1 MTGPRSKVVPIK
13 SGSGSGTGKD
23 SGKNRGGG
31 MAEALA
37 IPLTRL
43 QEQCRPMLQQY
54 VQAVF
59 DRADDALFELADR
72 AVNNAEQNMYF
83 ESMREIRIQRRGIE
97 QAIARDLGE
106 NFRCLAAGVA
116 TDTDV
121 GGHFGD
127 DDAANLSLVDHDEL
141 EEIVAV
147 DGMIAKAEKEFAE
160 PLALLT
166 ARIDAV
172 LPCAVTVKTN
182 PFGPAQLCH
191 SFLQATQTL
200 DLDIKAKL
208 VLFKLFDRHVVKELD
223 KLYGAGNSV
232 LVEEGV
238 LPRLKRA
245 GASASKSPLMPG
257 AFMPG
262 SGSREDPDAE
272 KVFNNLQQLLGQAR
286 PGMDYVSLDQLSG
299 LVAPGLAP
307 ALPRDTLM
315 QLLADIQQQQIMW
328 LSRQQAAVL
337 RGVAPQQLDV
347 VQALNRV
354 LQQRMPNQAVSIG
367 QIDDD
372 AINLV
377 SMLFQFVLE
386 DRNLAAPIKG
396 LIARLQIPLLK
407 VAMLD
412 KTFFS
417 KGGHPARKL
426 LNEIAN
432 ASLGWAPANASMPL
446 ERDPF
451 YAKVDVLITRILDEF
466 VDDVGVFQLALEDFI
481 GFVEMD
487 RRRALLI
494 EQRTVDA
501 EDGRA
506 KSELARI
513 TVQELLNQKVAGK
526 RLPGVVV
533 KLLQDGWSNV
543 LFLICLKEGQES
555 ESWQRGVQT
564 VDDLLESV
572 SPVDSLAD
580 RARLLR
586 MLPTLLKSLRS
597 GLNKIGFNPFDL
609 NQLFSDLEQIH
620 LQRLKKEETADL
632 VALVEAAEPVEPDA
646 LASAGAPATNT
657 EVAET
662 RIETALL
669 RPDIPIVAA
678 RLAPAQ
684 TLDEVLASRRQHSE
698 AAAQTA
704 AVSTDSNIEDLDR
717 ELAAHFGEGEAGD
730 KSKHIQTVET
740 ALAGSTIETGEVA
753 AAPIET
759 AVEQMAVTANAAVD
773 LDPARTREQ
782 RSAERVDAL
791 QVGNWVEFQQGGGKV
806 LRCRLAAIIRA
817 TGKYIFVNRAGV
829 KVAEN
834 NREGLLKAY
843 LSGELSTL
851 DEGRLF
857 DRALESVIG
866 NLRDMKSR
874 PNP

>member
-1 MTGPRSKVVPIK
+1 MTDPRSKVVPIK
-13 SGSGSGTGKD
+13 SGSSGSGTGK
-23 SGKNRGGG
+23 GPNRDGG
-31 MAEALA
+31 MVDALA
-37 IPLTRL
+37 VPLGRL
-43 QEQCRPMLQQY
+43 QERCRPMLQQY

-59 DRADDALFELADR
+59 DQADDALFELADR
-72 AVNNAEQNMYF
+72 ATNNAEQNMFF
-83 ESMREIRIQRRGIE
+83 ESMREVRIKRRGIE
-97 QAIARDLGE
+97 QAVARDLSE
-106 NFRCLAAGVA
+106 NFRSLALGVA
-116 TDTDV
+116 TEDGIGNDMM
-121 GGHFGD
+121 
-127 DDAANLSLVDHDEL
+127 DDAAASLSLVDHDEL
-141 EEIVAV
+141 EEMVAV

-166 ARIDAV
+166 ARIDAL
-172 LPCAVTVKTN
+172 LPFSVTVKTN
-182 PFGPAQLCH
+182 PFGPARLCQ
-191 SFLQATQTL
+191 SFLQATQAL

-208 VLFKLFDRHVVKELD
+208 VLFKLFDRHVVKALD
-223 KLYGAGNSV
+223 KLYEAGNGL
-232 LVEEGV
+232 LVDEGV

-245 GASASKSPLMPG
+245 GASASKSPLSS
-257 AFMPG
+257 
-262 SGSREDPDAE
+262 SGLREDPDAE
-272 KVFNNLQQLLGQAR
+272 KVFNSLQQLLGQSR
-286 PGMDYVSLDQLSG
+286 PGMDYVPLDQLSG

-307 ALPRDTLM
+307 ALPRDALM
-315 QLLADIQQQQIMW
+315 QLLADIQQQQIAW
-328 LSRQQAAVL
+328 LTRQQAAVM

-347 VQALNRV
+347 LQALNRA

-367 QIDDD
+367 QVDDD

-412 KTFFS
+412 KSFFS

-426 LNEIAN
+426 LNEVAN
-432 ASLGWAPANASMPL
+432 ASLGWAPANPSLAV

-451 YAKVDVLITRILDEF
+451 YAKVEALIGRIVDEF
-466 VDDVGVFQLALEDFI
+466 ADDVAVFQTALEDFI
-481 GFVEMD
+481 AFVEMD
-487 RRRALLI
+487 RRRASLI

-506 KSELARI
+506 KSELARA

-543 LFLICLKEGQES
+543 LFLICLKEGLQS
-555 ESWQRGVQT
+555 ESWQRAVQT

-572 SPVDSLAD
+572 SVVESLAD

-586 MLPTLLKSLRS
+586 TLPTLLKNLRS

-632 VALVEAAEPVEPDA
+632 VALDKIEEVEPP
-646 LASAGAPATNT
+646 LLQ
-657 EVAET
+657 EVAA
-662 RIETALL
+662 ITAL
-669 RPDIPIVAA
+669 RP
-678 RLAPAQ
+678 APAQ
-684 TLDEVLASRRQHSE
+684 TLDEVLASRRQRAE
-698 AAAQTA
+698 VAEPN
-704 AVSTDSNIEDLDR
+704 DNIEDLDR
-717 ELAAHFGEGEAGD
+717 ELAAHFGESELIGADENKNAQAA
-730 KSKHIQTVET
+730 SITTSASIVASAPE
-740 ALAGSTIETGEVA
+740 A
-753 AAPIET
+753 AAAMEPECAT
-759 AVEQMAVTANAAVD
+759 A
-773 LDPARTREQ
+773 PARDAIADLQPLLSREQ
-782 RSAERVDAL
+782 RSIERVDAL
-791 QVGNWVEFQQGGGKV
+791 QVGNWVEFQQTGGKV

-834 NREGLLKAY
+834 NRDGLLKAY

-866 NLRDMKSR
+866 NLRDMKTR
-874 PNP
+874 TNTP